1 MVTAMETGM
10 EGQAASVNVR
20 WARAVRRASAL
31 LAIAGLCACGASVV
45 SGCSMYG
52 GDTCWEEQ
60 TCDEPSPPAP
70 PPPASQCDGV
80 PGEAPALDGC
90 GVFVRADGDDRDP
103 GTRKRPVRTLQRAI
117 VLAASGRSDGE
128 APTRRVYACGETFE
142 EAVVLPSGVDLWGG
156 RRCAD
161 GDWLFGASFGVPD
174 QMTTIVPGPAAI
186 PVRVLDGGGATST
199 VFGVRVVAAE
209 GSAGDG
215 KSSIGMILSQGAKVR
230 VVQSHVYAADGKD
243 GEPGEDA
250 PRIRAKDGT
259 YGEKG
264 ADACTVDVA
273 TGAPTVVTECD
284 GGIESIGGHGG
295 DGYVEAGGDGQ
306 PGAPASAEDPAASG
320 QGGLGAGS
328 GKCSAGTSGA
338 NGEPGLHGPGASGLG
353 SLDVTG
359 WVGVR
364 GTDGTPGGIGRGGG
378 GGGGSRSRFGAIQ
391 CRPGEP
397 QGGAAGGSGGGG
409 GCGGKAGQ
417 GGGYGGSSLGIVV
430 LGGAEITMEASLV
443 VTGRGGNGGAG
454 GTGQLGG
461 RGGAGGDGGNS
472 RWEEWYACDGGKG
485 GNGGNGGNGGGG
497 LGGHSIGVATVGITK
512 VSFERGADFRLGGA
526 GNGGP
531 GGGVLEDEGETGQG
545 KSEPWYVFPAVTQA
559 EEPPR

>member
-1 MVTAMETGM
+1 METGM

-52 GDTCWEEQ
+52 GDYCWEEQ

-161 GDWLFGASFGVPD
+161 GDWLFGGHD
-174 QMTTIVPGPAAI
+174 QLTTVAPGPGAV

-199 VFGVRVVAAE
+199 MFGVRVVAAE
-209 GSAGDG
+209 GSASDG

-230 VVQSHVYAADGKD
+230 VVESQVHAADGKD

-250 PRIRAKDGT
+250 PRLRAKDGE
-259 YGEKG
+259 YGEDG
-264 ADACTVDVA
+264 GNACTVNVA
-273 TGAPTVVTECD
+273 MGAPPVVTECE
-284 GGIESIGGHGG
+284 GGIESIGGQGG
-295 DGYVEAGGDGQ
+295 DGHVEEGGDGQ
-306 PGAPASAEDPAASG
+306 PGAPSSAENPVASG
-320 QGGLGAGS
+320 KGGLGAGS
-328 GKCSAGTSGA
+328 GDCEAGTAGA
-338 NGEPGLHGPGASGLG
+338 NGEPGRHGPGASGVG

-364 GTDGTPGGIGRGGG
+364 GVDGAPGGIGRGGG
-378 GGGGSRSRFGAIQ
+378 GGGGSRSRVDMIQ
-391 CRPGEP
+391 CRAGAP
-397 QGGAAGGSGGGG
+397 QGGAAGGSGGSG

-417 GGGYGGSSLGIVV
+417 GGGYGGSSLGIVA
-430 LGGAEITMEASLV
+430 LGGAEITVETSTL

-461 RGGAGGDGGNS
+461 RGAAGGNGGKYLDHMA
-472 RWEEWYACDGGKG
+472 WQACDGGTG
-485 GNGGNGGNGGGG
+485 GKGGNGGNGGGG
-497 LGGHSIGVATVGITK
+497 LGGHSIGVATVGVTH
-512 VSFERGADFRLGGA
+512 VSFEQGAALRFA
-526 GNGGP
+526 ASGNGGP
-531 GGGVLEDEGETGQG
+531 GGGVVEDESNGRHGE
-545 KSEPWYVFPAVTQA
+545 SAAWFMFPGGAQA